1 MNDQELLDS
10 FRAQGSPEAFAE
22 LVRRYSDL
30 VYSVA
35 LRALNDPHT
44 AEDATQAAFVV
55 LWRKGRSLKPGV
67 SLAGWLFKTA
77 RTTALYLRRS
87 GRSRIRREQEKA
99 AMVPKTNDESLWESL
114 RPHVDAALESL
125 PAAERE
131 TVLLRYLHGRSHA
144 EIAQGLRCPEATVR
158 TRLTAGLER
167 LRKRLQLQGIAV
179 PTVTALGVLLSQRAT
194 EAAPTA
200 LSAAI
205 QASCA
210 ASAAAASLEI
220 HALAEGVMKT
230 LFWAKVKL
238 VTAVFS
244 IAALAG
250 VSGASV
256 IHLARGDESAFV
268 RPAPLAGSVSLKAIS
283 GAENGTEGI
292 VAQWKAKILEKRG
305 GKFQSHDWWWWGLSV
320 IDYDAD
326 GDLDLVANVH
336 GPAHGLILKNQ
347 WIESGRVAFVNAT
360 PELGAEFLIPG
371 TNWNPLV
378 WDANGDGWLD
388 IWGTGHDQPILCLYN
403 EGGKKFVEA
412 PFKSI
417 LYNNPR
423 VEDVTGDGWPDVW
436 HVRGGQREEMISENG
451 GKGFKH
457 RRAPDE
463 APAGIPEAIRTEIKD
478 LLQQHPRNFAPN
490 FRGNFDLNGDGHKDL
505 VLHSFGGYGVGPA
518 MGRYLVA
525 DGTGKF
531 ADRTAEIGLPTTGT
545 PILIQDLTG
554 DGAPEVLVAG
564 DANGG
569 VYVNDGKGRF
579 KLAAGPLTTRLK
591 ERLPY
596 LHRAYPVDLR
606 NSGRMDLVLSTRRG
620 ETQHVFENV
629 GNGDFREV
637 AKSGAWIDGIAI
649 GDMNN
654 DGLLDVCVGM
664 KEQLVVYL
672 NQTAE
677 PGNYC
682 DVLPRMDPPN
692 RFAAGAVVEAFNAGE
707 MGKPGSVPFVAEKAH
722 ADGTPVHLG
731 LGTASRFDLRVT
743 FPGKDPKVLTL
754 KGVEARKRLQ
764 ITPDG
769 MVEASK

>member
-10 FRAQGSPEAFAE
+10 FRTQGSPEAFAE
-22 LVRRYSDL
+22 LVRRYGDL

-35 LRALNDPHT
+35 LRALDDPHT
-44 AEDATQAAFVV
+44 AEDAAQATFVV
-55 LWRKGRSLKPGV
+55 LWRKGRRLKPGV
-67 SLAGWLFKTA
+67 PLAGWLFKTA

-99 AMVPKTNDESLWESL
+99 AMVSPTNDESLWESL
-114 RPHVDAALESL
+114 RPHLDQALESL
-125 PAAERE
+125 PVAERE

-144 EIAQGLRCPEATVR
+144 EIAEGLRCPEATVR
-158 TRLTAGLER
+158 TRLTAGLQR
-167 LRKRLQLQGIAV
+167 LRKRLQLRGIAV
-179 PTVTALGVLLSQRAT
+179 PAATGLGVLLSQRAT
-194 EAAPTA
+194 EAAPAA
-200 LSAAI
+200 LSAAV
-205 QASCA
+205 QASCTA
-210 ASAAAASLEI
+210 TAAASLEI
-220 HALAEGVMKT
+220 QTLAEGVMKT

-238 VTAVFS
+238 ATAVF
-244 IAALAG
+244 AVATLVG
-250 VSGASV
+250 VSGAGV
-256 IHLARGDESAFV
+256 IHLAGGQESAPV
-268 RPAPLAGSVSLKAIS
+268 LRAPLPGSVSLKAIP
-283 GAENGTEGI
+283 GAENGTAEI
-292 VAQWKAKILEKRG
+292 IAKWKAKILEKRG

-360 PELGAEFLIPG
+360 EELGAEYLIPG

-412 PFKSI
+412 PFKSAI
-417 LYNNPR
+417 YRDPH

-436 HVRGGQREEMISENG
+436 HVRSGLREEMISQNE
-451 GKGFKH
+451 GKGFKP
-457 RRAPDE
+457 RKAPDE
-463 APAGIPEAIRTEIKD
+463 MPAGLPEAIQAEIRD
-478 LLQQHPRNFAPN
+478 LEQKHQRNFAPN
-490 FRGNFDLNGDGHKDL
+490 FWGNIDLNGDGHKDV
-505 VLHSFGGYGVGPA
+505 VLYSFGGYGQGPCL
-518 MGRYLVA
+518 GRYLVA

-531 ADRTAEIGLPTTGT
+531 ADRTAGLGLPPTGT
-545 PILIQDLTG
+545 PILIQDMTG

-579 KLAAGPLTTRLK
+579 TVAAGPLTTRLK

-620 ETQHVFENV
+620 ESQHVFENL
-629 GNGDFREV
+629 GNGEFREV

-672 NQTAE
+672 NQAAE

-682 DVLPRMDPPN
+682 DLLPRMDPPN
-692 RFAAGAVVEAFNAGE
+692 RYAAGALVEAFGAGDL
-707 MGKPGSVPFVAEKAH
+707 GKPGAVPFLAEKAH
-722 ADGTPVHLG
+722 PDGTPVHLG

-743 FPGKDPKVLTL
+743 FPGKVPKVVTL
-754 KGVEARKRLQ
+754 QGVEAKKRLQ

-769 MVEASK
+769 IGEASK